1 MSKDGYLS
9 FSITKGLYGQNRRI
23 VERKRLLSEKS
34 IVWHWLRLYNGKQRA
49 KGECTM
55 KIETTPIRVIDKIM
69 ELRSGIVL
77 DAVSEYVP
85 VAV

>member
-1 MSKDGYLS
+1 
-9 FSITKGLYGQNRRI
+9 
-23 VERKRLLSEKS
+23 
-34 IVWHWLRLYNGKQRA
+34 
-49 KGECTM
+49 M